1 MLQIILS
8 VLSSTGIISIILHE
22 ILVKRKQRKK
32 QDKKMNAFMECFEI
46 YVDNNGGDPKVKKI
60 IKKKMKEVK

>member
-1 MLQIILS
+1 MLQVILS

-32 QDKKMNAFMECFEI
+32 QDKKWILLWNVLRFMLI
-46 YVDNNGGDPKVKKI
+46 TTDKTRKLKK
-60 IKKKMKEVK
+60 